1 MATESTQQPNDD
13 ALCILREEF
22 RATLL
27 AFGMSCPPEVEQAF
41 IDRAVHRVGG
51 GQVYVPRQS
60 AQARREKHQYVRE
73 QWNGRNTHELSR
85 ATGLSLRRI
94 QQLVNQRPPAVC
106 AK

>member
-51 GQVYVPRQS
+51 AQLYVPRIG
-60 AQARREKHQYVRE
+60 AQQRRQLHQWIRAS
-73 QWNGRNTHELSR
+73 WSGDNLKELSK
-85 ATGLSLRRI
+85 ASGLSERRVR
-94 QQLVNQRPPAVC
+94 QLVSC
-106 AK
+106 SEK